1 MTAASV
7 LAIAASLL
15 ATPGLASATSYAT
28 DGFYAAAGLPDGGGF
43 CITPGGTAP
52 AGTYGLSGQTNNGAE
67 ATVMYIATQYGV
79 VGAYDPTGTQVVYG
93 GVPGATGGT
102 GYGGIALSPQED
114 TITAEQIANDM
125 TLGINDTDH
134 TDSDTNLVNGI
145 YNFAKA
151 NPGPWYLKAGGS
163 PGPYVEGSTYTA
175 SVTVTNANGGTVPI
189 SNLPLAVTGVTGVTI
204 TPTGPMVNGVASFT
218 VTMTATSW
226 SFSIG
231 STGLAAGTAG
241 EYQNTSDPG
250 GYQTLTTPTA
260 APYATTF
267 SGTAPPP
274 TPPTSQPVL
283 GSLTI
288 VKTDAATGA
297 GLAGA
302 VFSVTGPN
310 GFNTSVTTGASGS
323 ASLSNLVLGTYTI
336 TETTPPPGFQLANP
350 DTQTVDLT
358 TSAAT
363 ATVSFADAPVTG
375 GLTITKTDSTG
386 GAGLAGAVF
395 SVTGPGGYSTS
406 VTTGSGGSASL
417 SGLALGTYTVTE
429 TGAPT
434 GFEMANPP
442 SQTVDVASSA
452 TVDVTFSDAPQ
463 PATLSTAVS
472 SATLTVGQTL
482 SDTLMVGGITA
493 NGGIADTSASW
504 SLLGP
509 VPMTDGSCAGTSWW
523 DAQTVISGTVSIPGN
538 GTYSTGASPVLQ
550 VAGCYG
556 YAVTVEPNAWT
567 AGAWSWPGASNE
579 QSAVAPTISTAAQSS
594 GPTVGSTISDEVTI
608 AGLSPTTT
616 SSTPSAFARVLGP
629 PPAAAVTGD
638 LTWTILGPVAAP
650 NGSCA
655 GLNWTGAPVFDTGSY
670 VPVNGTTSTGVAT
683 APVVTVAGCY
693 GYKDVLSSP
702 GGYFLPI
709 TAGPS
714 AVEARYF
721 APTIS
726 TQASAS
732 GGTVG
737 STMSDAITVT
747 GLPASGG
754 SVAWDVLG
762 PVAAPNGS
770 CADVSWTGAPLFTRG
785 ITSAKNG
792 TSITLPTP
800 KIQVAG
806 CYAYSG
812 GLSSETGAF
821 APVSA
826 PPGPTEAEYFAP
838 TISTTAQSS
847 GPAVGSTM
855 SDAITVTGLPASGG
869 SVAWDVL
876 GPVAAP
882 KGSCADVS
890 WTGAPL
896 FTHGVTSVKDGT
908 AVTLPTPKIQVAG
921 CYAYAE
927 VLSSPAGAFA
937 PVSAP
942 PGPTEAEYLAP
953 TISTTAQSSGPAV
966 GSTMSDAITVTGLPA
981 SGGSVAWDVLGPVA
995 APKGS
1000 CADVSWTGAP
1010 LFTHGVTS
1018 AKDGTAVTLPT
1029 PKIQVAGCYA
1039 YAEVLSSPA
1048 GAFAPVSA
1056 PPGPTEAEYLAPTIS
1071 TQASQSGTAAGS
1083 TLDDTASIGGLGPAQ
1098 PATLKWVIYGPIA
1111 PNKSGTCSGLSWAK
1125 APRFDAGQVPA
1136 KDGLVKTGNSIP
1148 VATAGC
1154 YGYSEVLSSPTGQFA
1169 PVVAGITASE
1179 TAYLTPSLVTKAAST
1194 PVNGSGPS
1202 APGTAVL
1209 ADHATLTG
1217 VNPAA
1222 ARVTWQVYG
1231 PVTGQACSAVNWAKA
1246 PVFASGSE
1254 PVPGETFT
1262 VTAPKSVVE
1271 NGCYAFADTVTSTN
1285 GAFTPLVVRPGV
1297 APETLAASV
1306 GSAGAAPPPPGLINS
1321 GHPGAPIRGNPW
1333 LVGTGAGVIA
1343 LGLGLAVYAVAY
1355 LRRDAVLPES

>member
-1 MTAASV
+1 MRRHTRIFMTAASV

-79 VGAYDPTGTQVVYG
+79 VGAYDPTGSQVVYG

-896 FTHGVTSVKDGT
+896 FTHGVTS
-908 AVTLPTPKIQVAG
+908 
-921 CYAYAE
+921 
-927 VLSSPAGAFA
+927 
-937 PVSAP
+937 
-942 PGPTEAEYLAP
+942 
-953 TISTTAQSSGPAV
+953 
-966 GSTMSDAITVTGLPA
+966 
-981 SGGSVAWDVLGPVA
+981 
-995 APKGS
+995 
-1000 CADVSWTGAP
+1000 
-1010 LFTHGVTS
+1010 

>member
-1 MTAASV
+1 MRPPIRIVAIASV

-102 GYGGIALSPQED
+102 GYGGAALSPQED

-134 TDSDTNLVNGI
+134 TDSDINLVNGF

-151 NPGPWYLKAGGS
+151 NPGPWYLKAAQS

-189 SNLPLAVTGVTGVTI
+189 SNLPLSVTGVTGASI
-204 TPTGPMVNGVASFT
+204 TPTGPMAGGVASFNFT
-218 VTMTATSW
+218 ITATSW

-241 EYQNTSDPG
+241 EYQNISDPS
-250 GYQTLTTPTA
+250 GYQTLTTPTDI
-260 APYATTF
+260 PYATTF
-267 SGTAPPP
+267 YGKAPPP
-274 TPPTSQPVL
+274 TNTL
-283 GSLTI
+283 GTLTI
-288 VKTDAATGA
+288 TKTDAATGA
-297 GLAGA
+297 ALGGA
-302 VFSVTGPN
+302 VFSVTGPSFPN
-310 GFNTSVTTGASGS
+310 GTSVTTG
-323 ASLSNLVLGTYTI
+323 SNGEYAFPADSMELGTYTI

-350 DTQTVDLT
+350 VTQTVDLT
-358 TSAAT
+358 SSAAT

-375 GLTITKTDSTG
+375 GLTIVKTDAAT
-386 GAGLAGAVF
+386 GAGLAGATF

-406 VTTGSGGSASL
+406 VTTGSSGTATL
-417 SGLALGTYTVTE
+417 SGLALGTYTITE
-429 TGAPT
+429 TVAPT
-434 GFEMANPP
+434 GFQLANPD
-442 SQTVDVASSA
+442 SQTVDLTSSA

-463 PATLSTAVS
+463 PATLTTAIS
-472 SATLTVGQTL
+472 SAAITVGQTL
-482 SDTLMVGGITA
+482 SDTLTVGGITA
-493 NGGIADTSASW
+493 NGGVADTTASW
-504 SLLGP
+504 SLRGP
-509 VPMTDGSCAGTSWW
+509 VPMTDGSCAGTSWF
-523 DAQTVISGTVSIPGN
+523 DAQTVISGTVSIPGD
-538 GTYSTGASPVLQ
+538 GTYSTGASPVIQ

-567 AGAWSWPGASNE
+567 AGASSWPGASNE
-579 QSAVAPTISTAAQSS
+579 QAAVAPTISTTAQSS

-670 VPVNGTTSTGVAT
+670 VPVDGTTSTGAAT

-737 STMSDAITVT
+737 STMSDAITV
-747 GLPASGG
+747 A
-754 SVAWDVLG
+754 
-762 PVAAPNGS
+762 
-770 CADVSWTGAPLFTRG
+770 
-785 ITSAKNG
+785 
-792 TSITLPTP
+792 
-800 KIQVAG
+800 
-806 CYAYSG
+806 
-812 GLSSETGAF
+812 
-821 APVSA
+821 
-826 PPGPTEAEYFAP
+826 
-838 TISTTAQSS
+838 
-847 GPAVGSTM
+847 
-855 SDAITVTGLPASGG
+855 
-869 SVAWDVL
+869 
-876 GPVAAP
+876 
-882 KGSCADVS
+882 
-890 WTGAPL
+890 
-896 FTHGVTSVKDGT
+896 
-908 AVTLPTPKIQVAG
+908 
-921 CYAYAE
+921 
-927 VLSSPAGAFA
+927 
-937 PVSAP
+937 
-942 PGPTEAEYLAP
+942 
-953 TISTTAQSSGPAV
+953 
-966 GSTMSDAITVTGLPA
+966 GLPA

-1306 GSAGAAPPPPGLINS
+1306 GSAGAVAPGLVNS
-1321 GHPGAPIRGNPW
+1321 GHPGGTTRGD
-1333 LVGTGAGVIA
+1333 LLLIGSGAGVIILA
-1343 LGLGLAVYAVAY
+1343 LGLAMYALVDR
-1355 LRRDAVLPES
+1355 RRDAVLPES

>member
-1 MTAASV
+1 MRRHTRIFMTAASV

-896 FTHGVTSVKDGT
+896 FTHGVTS
-908 AVTLPTPKIQVAG
+908 
-921 CYAYAE
+921 
-927 VLSSPAGAFA
+927 
-937 PVSAP
+937 
-942 PGPTEAEYLAP
+942 
-953 TISTTAQSSGPAV
+953 
-966 GSTMSDAITVTGLPA
+966 
-981 SGGSVAWDVLGPVA
+981 
-995 APKGS
+995 
-1000 CADVSWTGAP
+1000 
-1010 LFTHGVTS
+1010 

>member
-1 MTAASV
+1 MRPPIRIVAIASV

-102 GYGGIALSPQED
+102 GYGGAALSPQED

-134 TDSDTNLVNGI
+134 TDSDINLVNGF

-151 NPGPWYLKAGGS
+151 NPGPWYLKAAQS

-189 SNLPLAVTGVTGVTI
+189 SNLPLSVTGVTGASI
-204 TPTGPMVNGVASFT
+204 TPTGPMAGGVASFNFT
-218 VTMTATSW
+218 ITATSW

-241 EYQNTSDPG
+241 EYQNISDPS
-250 GYQTLTTPTA
+250 GYQTLTTPTDI
-260 APYATTF
+260 PYATTF
-267 SGTAPPP
+267 YGKAPPP
-274 TPPTSQPVL
+274 TNTL
-283 GSLTI
+283 GTLTI
-288 VKTDAATGA
+288 TKTDAATGA
-297 GLAGA
+297 ALGGA
-302 VFSVTGPN
+302 VFSVTGPSFPN
-310 GFNTSVTTGASGS
+310 GTSVTTG
-323 ASLSNLVLGTYTI
+323 SNGEYAFPADSMELGTYTI

-350 DTQTVDLT
+350 VTQTVDLT
-358 TSAAT
+358 SSAAT

-375 GLTITKTDSTG
+375 GLTIVKTDAAT
-386 GAGLAGAVF
+386 GAGLAGATF

-406 VTTGSGGSASL
+406 VTTGSSGTATL
-417 SGLALGTYTVTE
+417 SGLALGTYTITE
-429 TGAPT
+429 TVAPT
-434 GFEMANPP
+434 GFQLANPD
-442 SQTVDVASSA
+442 SQTVDLTSSA

-463 PATLSTAVS
+463 PATLTTAIS
-472 SATLTVGQTL
+472 SAAITVGQTL
-482 SDTLMVGGITA
+482 SDTLTVGGITA
-493 NGGIADTSASW
+493 NGGVADTTASW
-504 SLLGP
+504 SLRGP
-509 VPMTDGSCAGTSWW
+509 VPMTDGSCAGTSWF
-523 DAQTVISGTVSIPGN
+523 DAQTVISGTVSIPGD
-538 GTYSTGASPVLQ
+538 GTYSTGASPVIQ

-567 AGAWSWPGASNE
+567 AGASSWPGASNE
-579 QSAVAPTISTAAQSS
+579 QAAVAPTISTTAQSS

-670 VPVNGTTSTGVAT
+670 VPVDGTTSTGAAT

-714 AVEARYF
+714 AVEAEYL

-726 TQASAS
+726 TQASSS
-732 GGTVG
+732 GPAVG
-737 STMSDAITVT
+737 STMSDAITVA

-770 CADVSWTGAPLFTRG
+770 CADVSWTGAPLFARG

-806 CYAYSG
+806 CYGYS
-812 GLSSETGAF
+812 
-821 APVSA
+821 
-826 PPGPTEAEYFAP
+826 
-838 TISTTAQSS
+838 
-847 GPAVGSTM
+847 
-855 SDAITVTGLPASGG
+855 
-869 SVAWDVL
+869 
-876 GPVAAP
+876 
-882 KGSCADVS
+882 
-890 WTGAPL
+890 
-896 FTHGVTSVKDGT
+896 
-908 AVTLPTPKIQVAG
+908 
-921 CYAYAE
+921 E
-927 VLSSPAGAFA
+927 VLSSLAGAFA

-966 GSTMSDAITVTGLPA
+966 GSTMSDAITAAGLPA

-1018 AKDGTAVTLPT
+1018 AKNGTAVTLPT

-1306 GSAGAAPPPPGLINS
+1306 GSAGAVAPGLVNS
-1321 GHPGAPIRGNPW
+1321 GHPGGTTRGD
-1333 LVGTGAGVIA
+1333 LLLIGSGAGVIILA
-1343 LGLGLAVYAVAY
+1343 LGLAMYALVDR
-1355 LRRDAVLPES
+1355 RRDAVLPES